1 MGMTK
6 PHVLMLLIIMVVSI
20 AEKPSV
26 IEGRALSLISG
37 QGNCRVLKDFC
48 NAWCCD
54 GVGGACTSKWT
65 ESCNNLQCF
74 PWKSHCTKQHQIF
87 YAN

>member
-1 MGMTK
+1 MGVTK

-37 QGNCRVLKDFC
+37 QGYSKIFATLGLVCK
-48 NAWCCD
+48 CCD
-54 GVGGACTSKWT
+54 GVGGYRVISDLVL
-65 ESCNNLQCF
+65 S
-74 PWKSHCTKQHQIF
+74 QI
-87 YAN
+87 NKP